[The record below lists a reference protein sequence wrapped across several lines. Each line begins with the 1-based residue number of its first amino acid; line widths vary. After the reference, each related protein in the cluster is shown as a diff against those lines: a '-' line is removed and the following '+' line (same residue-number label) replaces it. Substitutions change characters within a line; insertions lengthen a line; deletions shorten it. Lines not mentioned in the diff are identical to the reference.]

1 MIQIGGVDLEK
12 ELKKQKENSKNI
24 SDSVLD
30 KVLEIWSNDNTA
42 ELEIKNRIK
51 NQSGSASKL
60 VDISLLEPENIY
72 SIGDIKELCVKY
84 KLRFLDTKLFKNE
97 IPIEAIQK
105 IKRLENKGLN
115 FSQFKIIAPEKLF
128 KLGDCNEDPLLFA
141 PIGNDN
147 FYLIHKWGNDLAWYR
162 KLISFP
168 YRKLETLVL
177 TIFLLSL
184 MVTAIIPSHY
194 ISAEI
199 NTSYFSGSR
208 FLLLIWMGI
217 LFCGIASYIF
227 FAFNKSLSN
236 ISWNSRHF
244 N

>member
-60 VDISLLEPENIY
+60 VNISLLEPENIY
-72 SIGDIKELCVKY
+72 SISDIKEICVKY

-97 IPIEAIQK
+97 IPLEAIQK

-115 FSQFKIIAPEKLF
+115 FSQ
-128 KLGDCNEDPLLFA
+128 
-141 PIGNDN
+141 
-147 FYLIHKWGNDLAWYR
+147 
-162 KLISFP
+162 
-168 YRKLETLVL
+168 
-177 TIFLLSL
+177 
-184 MVTAIIPSHY
+184 
-194 ISAEI
+194 
-199 NTSYFSGSR
+199 
-208 FLLLIWMGI
+208 
-217 LFCGIASYIF
+217 
-227 FAFNKSLSN
+227 
-236 ISWNSRHF
+236 
-244 N
+244 